1 MDYQNAEF
9 YKLNKNNPDLVYNF
23 ADELITY
30 RKEDENGN
38 LQIVEYRKKDGRK
51 GKKATTRRVV
61 PSYEMSIED
70 FDAWKAR
77 LTEEALEYQRF
88 DHQTTRNNVGI
99 ENLLETD
106 LVCEESVEEEYI
118 REEEDR
124 QALPK
129 TMKEALEILDVLTPT
144 QKNRYLQV
152 KYYGKTV
159 REVADEE
166 GCGFQRVAKS
176 IAQAQ
181 EKIDKERAK
190 RGYTTK

>member
-30 RKEDENGN
+30 RKETDENGN
-38 LQIVEYRKKDGRK
+38 LQIVEYRKKDSRK
-51 GKKATTRRVV
+51 GKKTSRRVV
-61 PSYEMSIED
+61 PSHEMSIED

-88 DHQTTRNNVGI
+88 DHQTTRNNVGL

-106 LVCEESVEEEYI
+106 LVCEESVEDEYV
-118 REEEDR
+118 RLEEER

-129 TMKEALEILDVLTPT
+129 TMKEALEILDVLTPA
-144 QKNRYLQV
+144 QKHRYLQV
-152 KYYGKTV
+152 KMYGKTI
-159 REVADEE
+159 REVALEE
-166 GCGFQRVAKS
+166 GCYVNAIEKS
-176 IAQAQ
+176 LAQA
-181 EKIDKERAK
+181 EKKIAKEREK
-190 RGYTTK
+190 RGY